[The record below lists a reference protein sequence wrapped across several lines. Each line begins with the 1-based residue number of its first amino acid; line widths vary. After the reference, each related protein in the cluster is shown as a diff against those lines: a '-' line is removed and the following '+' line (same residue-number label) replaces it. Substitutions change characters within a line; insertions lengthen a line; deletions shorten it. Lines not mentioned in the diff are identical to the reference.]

1 MWTLLSSWEAS
12 RSRLTNCI
20 RPLRVWACS
29 SQVKSEWPKQEK
41 RRRTNEVEKVRTV
54 KSFSG
59 SARWNR
65 TDPPTTIF
73 HICSQES
80 LACVIGWLVKS
91 KAELRKRK
99 DKIRVSAIEI
109 SHIFWHEIRRWRWSL
124 LSYSGNA
131 LRRSLHSTRTEISS
145 RQKSNKH
152 CQIFSLKNKF
162 SCMSWFLVL
171 TASFSAPWRI
181 GRLTTAVN
189 RGLMSIDVVKMLT
202 HKTTN
207 CISFGYFDF
216 FLWLSHRFNDHNS
229 RQVTT
234 HIAEKSLIYR
244 FNFRCHCL
252 MILRNFH
259 FSVAIAF
266 TQVSFDDSRE
276 MS

>member
-1 MWTLLSSWEAS
+1 M
-12 RSRLTNCI
+12 
-20 RPLRVWACS
+20 
-29 SQVKSEWPKQEK
+29 K
-41 RRRTNEVEKVRTV
+41 RRTNEGEKVRTV

-171 TASFSAPWRI
+171 TASVFSTLENW
-181 GRLTTAVN
+181 TTDDCCKSRV
-189 RGLMSIDVVKMLT
+189 DVVKMLT

-207 CISFGYFDF
+207 CISFDYFDF
-216 FLWLSHRFNDHNS
+216 FLWLSHSFNDHSS
-229 RQVTT
+229 RQVTAY
-234 HIAEKSLIYR
+234 IAEKSLIYR

-259 FSVAIAF
+259 FSAAIAF

>member
-1 MWTLLSSWEAS
+1 MRNRSTICWTNNLLAFRVNSSLIL
-12 RSRLTNCI
+12 RSLTVSFDELHPTI
-20 RPLRVWACS
+20 ACVS
-29 SQVKSEWPKQEK
+29 MQQLQVKSEWPKQR
-41 RRRTNEVEKVRTV
+41 RRRTYEGEKVRTV

-59 SARWNR
+59 SSRWNR

-152 CQIFSLKNKF
+152 CQIFSFKKQILMHELIFGFNSEYF
-162 SCMSWFLVL
+162 QHPGELDD
-171 TASFSAPWRI
+171 WR
-181 GRLTTAVN
+181 L
-189 RGLMSIDVVKMLT
+189 L
-202 HKTTN
+202 
-207 CISFGYFDF
+207 
-216 FLWLSHRFNDHNS
+216 
-229 RQVTT
+229 
-234 HIAEKSLIYR
+234 
-244 FNFRCHCL
+244 
-252 MILRNFH
+252 
-259 FSVAIAF
+259 
-266 TQVSFDDSRE
+266 
-276 MS
+276 